1 MWCDYCPPLSPQSYR
16 ISLNYVTWR
25 VNGTVQF
32 LGRKVVGDEEHGDKI
47 KQSSFPVKRRYYNS
61 LRASQWTFASDIV
74 YSSFVLSVIFVSK
87 LTRLRYSIRRT
98 AQVKGA
104 YAVQQNCYPEQHF
117 LSWVTICR
125 KSVKLT
131 LYYVIFSDT
140 RPPENCLY
148 LLWKESFLAE
158 SSAVRRG

>member
-16 ISLNYVTWR
+16 NYVAWR
-25 VNGTVQF
+25 VNGTARF

-47 KQSSFPVKRRYYNS
+47 KQSSFPGKRRYYNS

-87 LTRLRYSIRRT
+87 LTRLHYSVRRT
-98 AQVKGA
+98 GQVKGA
-104 YAVQQNCYPEQHF
+104 YAVRQNCYPEQHF
-117 LSWVTICR
+117 LSWVTIFR

-140 RPPENCLY
+140 RPPEDCLY
-148 LLWKESFLAE
+148 LLWKESFLTE
-158 SSAVRRG
+158 SSAVRRSQ